1 MKLVILD
8 GYCLNHGDLSWEPL
22 TSQGEA
28 TVYDRTPYELIVPRM
43 GDASIMITN
52 KCRID
57 RSVIDALPELR
68 YIGVLATGYDNIDVA
83 YCKERGIAVSN
94 IPAYSTESVV
104 QAFFGLLIEL
114 YTGIGMHADTV
125 KEGEWSRVSDY
136 CYYKKQTHELF
147 GKTLGIIGFG
157 RIGRRIGEVAAAFGM
172 EVLAYARHRRF
183 EEKDFR
189 YATLDE
195 LYAESDIISLN
206 CPLTD
211 ENAGMINADSIA
223 KMKPSA
229 VIVNTARGGL
239 INEAALADALNS
251 GRIRGAALDVLAKEP
266 AREDNPL
273 LSAKNVVITPHIAW
287 ATVEARSR
295 LMRIAA
301 DNLAAYLEGR
311 ELNRI

>member
-57 RSVIDALPELR
+57 RSVIDALPALR

-114 YTGIGMHADTV
+114 YAGIGMHADTV
-125 KEGEWSRVSDY
+125 REGEWSRVSDY

-239 INEAALADALNS
+239 IDEAALAEALNS

-273 LSAKNVVITPHIAW
+273 LTAKNVVITPHIAW

-295 LMRIAA
+295 LMQIAA

>member
-57 RSVIDALPELR
+57 RNVIDALPALR

-114 YTGIGMHADTV
+114 YAGIGMHADTV

-206 CPLTD
+206 CPLTK

-239 INEAALADALNS
+239 INEADLADALNS

-273 LSAKNVVITPHIAW
+273 LTAKNTVITPHIAW

-295 LMRIAA
+295 LMQIAA

>member
-22 TSQGEA
+22 TLQGEA
-28 TVYDRTPYELIVPRM
+28 TVYDRTSYEQIVPRM

-57 RSVIDALPELR
+57 RSVIDALPALR

-114 YTGIGMHADTV
+114 YAGIGMHADTV
-125 KEGEWSRVSDY
+125 KEGEWSRASDY

-195 LYAESDIISLN
+195 LYAES
-206 CPLTD
+206 
-211 ENAGMINADSIA
+211 A

-239 INEAALADALNS
+239 IDEAALAEALNS

-273 LSAKNVVITPHIAW
+273 LSARNVVITPHIAW

>member
-57 RSVIDALPELR
+57 RSVIDALPALR

-114 YTGIGMHADTV
+114 YAGIGMHADTV
-125 KEGEWSRVSDY
+125 REGEWSRVSDY

-239 INEAALADALNS
+239 IDEAALAEALNS

-273 LSAKNVVITPHIAW
+273 LTAKNVVITPHIAW

>member
-28 TVYDRTPYELIVPRM
+28 TVYDRTSYEQIVPRM

-57 RSVIDALPELR
+57 RSVIDALPALK

-114 YTGIGMHADTV
+114 YAGIGMHADTV
-125 KEGEWSRVSDY
+125 REGEWSRASDY

-206 CPLTD
+206 CPLTK

-239 INEAALADALNS
+239 IDEAALAEALNS

-273 LSAKNVVITPHIAW
+273 LTAKNVVITPHIAW

>member
-28 TVYDRTPYELIVPRM
+28 TVYDRTPYELIVQRM

-57 RSVIDALPELR
+57 RSVIDALPALK

-125 KEGEWSRVSDY
+125 REGEWSRVSDY
-136 CYYKKQTHELF
+136 CYYKRQTHELF

-157 RIGRRIGEVAAAFGM
+157 RIGRRIGEVATAFGM
-172 EVLAYARHRRF
+172 KVLAYARRRRF
-183 EEKDFR
+183 EEKGFR
-189 YATLDE
+189 YAELDE

-206 CPLTD
+206 CPLTA

-239 INEAALADALNS
+239 IDEAALAEALNS
-251 GRIRGAALDVLAKEP
+251 GRIRGAALDVLSKEP

-273 LSAKNVVITPHIAW
+273 LQAKNTVITPHIAW

-295 LMRIAA
+295 LMQIAA
-301 DNLAAYLEGR
+301 DNLAAYLDGR